1 MRPIIAALQQLCRLF
16 TWISVGIISLLAFP
30 MIYDVIMRTAKHP
43 TIWAF
48 EVTTYALI
56 VATFLANAYALGSGN
71 HFRVTFILKI
81 YPAHAL
87 LFNRFAYGTT
97 FLFGLVLFVAGWEY
111 AYVAYAADQ
120 HSATLLSV
128 PLYLPRAAIPLG
140 AISLMA
146 QALVNLL
153 TNEYPETNEAP
164 IAVAAE

>member
-1 MRPIIAALQQLCRLF
+1 
-16 TWISVGIISLLAFP
+16 
-30 MIYDVIMRTAKHP
+30 
-43 TIWAF
+43 
-48 EVTTYALI
+48 
-56 VATFLANAYALGSGN
+56 
-71 HFRVTFILKI
+71 
-81 YPAHAL
+81 
-87 LFNRFAYGTT
+87 
-97 FLFGLVLFVAGWEY
+97 LVLFVAGWEY

>member
-16 TWISVGIISLLAFP
+16 TWISVSIISLLAFP
-30 MIYDVIMRTAKHP
+30 MIYDVVMRTAKHP

-56 VATFLANAYALGSGN
+56 AATFLANAYALGSGR

-87 LFNRFAYGTT
+87 LFNRFAYATT
-97 FLFGLVLFVAGWEY
+97 FLFGLVLFVAGSEY
-111 AYVAYAADQ
+111 AYFAYTADQ

-146 QALVNLL
+146 QALINLL
-153 TNEYPETNEAP
+153 TNQYPELNEAP
-164 IAVAAE
+164 IAASAE